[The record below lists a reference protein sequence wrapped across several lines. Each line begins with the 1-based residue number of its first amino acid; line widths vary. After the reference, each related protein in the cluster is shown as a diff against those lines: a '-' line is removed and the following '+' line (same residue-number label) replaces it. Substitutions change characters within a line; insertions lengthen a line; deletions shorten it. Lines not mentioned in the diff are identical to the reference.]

1 MRRARLLEQGHL
13 VLEDAP
19 APMPGRDEVRVA
31 VHACGVCGSD
41 LHHYHGRHP
50 FNRYPVVPGHEFS
63 GHVDAVGA
71 GVTAWQP
78 GQRVSV
84 EPNLACGRCEPC
96 REGRYNIC
104 ESLVVLG
111 GQTDG
116 AMAEYIVVPA
126 DKVVPIPDT
135 MAYDI
140 AALIEPTAVAV
151 HAVRR
156 LSLDGLQRLLV
167 IGVGTIGL
175 QVVQAARAFGV
186 PEVVAT
192 DLRQARLDRAA
203 QMGATQVVNVAKEPL
218 AEWMQRMYGRSNPMD
233 AAIECVG
240 AGDETLNGAIA
251 ALKKGRRLVVVGV
264 WGARPPLQIGLVQRH
279 ELEVVGTLMYTMA
292 DFTLARDMLS
302 DGRILGQPLIT
313 ARYPLERV
321 TEAFAVADGDPDRSL
336 KTMIMVRSE

>member
-1 MRRARLLEQGHL
+1 
-13 VLEDAP
+13 
-19 APMPGRDEVRVA
+19 MPVPGPGQVRIA

-50 FNRYPVVPGHEFS
+50 FNKYPVVPGHEFS
-63 GHVDAVGA
+63 GHVDTLGL
-71 GVTAWQP
+71 GVTSWQP
-78 GQRVSV
+78 GRRVSV

-111 GQTDG
+111 GQTGG

-126 DKVVPIPDT
+126 DKVVPIPDA
-135 MAYDI
+135 MSYEI

-156 LSLDGLQRLLV
+156 LSLDSIQRLLV

-175 QVVQAARAFGV
+175 QVVQVARAFGV

-192 DLRQARLDRAA
+192 DLRQPRLDRA
-203 QMGATQVVNVAKEPL
+203 QRLGATHVVNVADESL
-218 AEWMQRMYGRSNPMD
+218 EEGMQRIYGRRNPMD
-233 AAIECVG
+233 AAVECVG
-240 AGDETLNGAIA
+240 AGDETLNGAIV
-251 ALKKGRRLVVVGV
+251 ALKKGRRVVVVGV
-264 WGARPPLQIGLVQRH
+264 WSAEPPLKVGLVQRH

-292 DFTLARDMLS
+292 DFGLARDMLA
-302 DGRILGQPLIT
+302 DARVQGAPLIT
-313 ARYPLERV
+313 ARYPLV
-321 TEAFAVADGDPDRSL
+321 QAVEALEGADRDPAHTL
-336 KTMIMVRSE
+336 KTMIVVRAD